1 MQPASVGFQCPGCV
15 RKERLQRG
23 GGGVSLGG
31 RRPKGRLGS
40 LLSGSAPMTKI
51 LMGVVAAGFL
61 LNLISGG
68 LLQNL
73 MLLANFRVSAGEFWR
88 LVTYGFTTV
97 GVLHV
102 LMTAL
107 VLWLAGRA
115 LEMMLGKW
123 RFLALYVLSGVGGAT
138 LLFVFGPPELVAA
151 GASAAVIGLLAA
163 NGVVKLRAGEDVRA
177 DVGLLI
183 LLVLYSFV
191 MGWGSY
197 LWIGQVGGILV
208 GALTGWVFAFAPRG
222 RRTMSQVGGLVG
234 VAVLCAAGVV
244 LKLMMG
250 T

>member
-1 MQPASVGFQCPGCV
+1 
-15 RKERLQRG
+15 
-23 GGGVSLGG
+23 
-31 RRPKGRLGS
+31 
-40 LLSGSAPMTKI
+40 MTKI
-51 LMGVVAAGFL
+51 LMGVVAAAFL
-61 LNLISGG
+61 LNLVSSG
-68 LLQNL
+68 LLQNV
-73 MLLANFRVSAGEFWR
+73 MLLANFRVSAGDFWR

-97 GVLHV
+97 GFLHV

-138 LLFVFGPPELVAA
+138 LLFVFGPPSLVAA
-151 GASAAVIGLLAA
+151 GASAAVVGLLAA

-208 GALTGWVFAFAPRG
+208 GALTGWVFAFAPRE
-222 RRTMSQVGGLVG
+222 RRTMAQVGGLIG
-234 VAVLCAAGVV
+234 VAVLCGAGVA
-244 LKLMMG
+244 LKMMLG
-250 T
+250 A